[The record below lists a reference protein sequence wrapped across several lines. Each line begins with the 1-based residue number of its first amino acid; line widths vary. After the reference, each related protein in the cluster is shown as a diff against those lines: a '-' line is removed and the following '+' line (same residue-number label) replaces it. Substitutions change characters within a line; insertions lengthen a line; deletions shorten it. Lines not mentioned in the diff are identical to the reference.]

1 MRFIGTIGRYAA
13 MLERTG
19 ARRAD
24 GRRPRELRRVRI
36 EPGFLPDAEGAA
48 LIEMGGTRVICTA
61 TVQQEVPPFLRG
73 RGTGWVTAEYGMLPR
88 SSPERIERERRGP
101 GGRTHEIQRLVGRS
115 LRAVTDLGALG
126 ERSILIDCDVLRA
139 DGGTRCASI
148 TGGFVALALAL
159 ARLVRERALDHL
171 PLMDSVA
178 AVSVGIVDGQ
188 LLLDLPYEEDHRAA
202 VDLNLV
208 MTGGG
213 RFIEVQGTA
222 EGDPFTERQLAKLVG
237 LGRTGIA
244 RLTALQRR
252 TLRAAGVRFPVAG

>member
-1 MRFIGTIGRYAA
+1 
-13 MLERTG
+13 MLER
-19 ARRAD
+19 AKNKRPD
-24 GRRPRELRRVRI
+24 GRRPADLRRVRI
-36 EPGFLPDAEGAA
+36 EPGFLPDAEGSA

-61 TVQQEVPPFLRG
+61 TVQEDVPPFLRG

-88 SSPERIERERRGP
+88 SSPQRIERERRGP

-115 LRAVTDLGALG
+115 LRAVTDMAALG

-159 ARLVRERALDHL
+159 ARLVRAGTLARL
-171 PLMDSVA
+171 PLTDSVA
-178 AVSVGIVDGQ
+178 AVSVGLVDGREV
-188 LLLDLPYEEDHRAA
+188 LDLPYEEDHRAE

-213 RFIEVQGTA
+213 RFVEVQGTA
-222 EGDPFTERQLAKLVG
+222 EGDPFTERQLVALLA
-237 LGRTGIA
+237 LGRAGI
-244 RLTALQRR
+244 RNLTALQRR
-252 TLRAAGVRFPVAG
+252 TLRAAGARLPAAR

>member
-1 MRFIGTIGRYAA
+1 
-13 MLERTG
+13 MLERPG
-19 ARRAD
+19 QRRAD
-24 GRRPRELRRVRI
+24 GRRPPELRGVRI
-36 EPGFLPDAEGAA
+36 EPGFLPDAEGSA

-61 TVQQEVPPFLRG
+61 TVQDGVPPFLRG

-115 LRAVTDLGALG
+115 LRAVTDLAALG
-126 ERSILIDCDVLRA
+126 ERSILVDCDVLRA
-139 DGGTRCASI
+139 DGGTRCAAI
-148 TGGFVALALAL
+148 TGGFVALALAFG
-159 ARLVRERALDHL
+159 RLVRERALDRL
-171 PLMDSVA
+171 PLTDTVA
-178 AVSVGIVDGQ
+178 AVSVGIVDDR

-213 RFIEVQGTA
+213 RFVEVQGTA
-222 EGDPFTERQLAKLVG
+222 EGAPFTERQLGQLVA
-237 LGRTGIA
+237 LGRAGIA

-252 TLRAAGVRFPVAG
+252 TLRAAGVRLPFAR